1 MSHPAMVQ
9 PGEHL
14 QRLQRTGREFTD
26 QHGRK
31 FFAWADKASNQPIG
45 EFQPMG
51 FQPPWLPPMRYAQ
64 FRRDGDLHFVW
75 QYETLATEYADAA
88 QRYYQEAITM
98 AMEKNI
104 TNRDGSEIEIG
115 GPVPMKIR
123 IVLGKPPLSPAI
135 PLACAQGDPWLLGV
149 PGAAVNEVLRE
160 ILYQGTGSNNRA
172 ALDMIRTSLAAKM
185 AGMRDAGQLVP
196 TVAQPKDESAKPARS
211 IHTVDEHAA
220 LAMMDVTWQ
229 QFAAQLGGKGMAP
242 AEIAALWRDH
252 KAEVKKLKA
261 ERAKGERQA
270 VPVGAGA

>member
-1 MSHPAMVQ
+1 MTVPMMIQ
-9 PGEHL
+9 PGQHL
-14 QRLQRTGREFTD
+14 QRLQRVEREFTD
-26 QHGRK
+26 EHGRK

-51 FQPPWLPPMRYAQ
+51 FDPPWLPPMRYVQ

-75 QYETLATEYADAA
+75 QYETLAAEYADAA

-104 TNRDGSEIEIG
+104 TNWDGSEIEIG

-135 PLACAQGDPWLLGV
+135 PLAAHKGDPWLLGV
-149 PGAAVNEVLRE
+149 PGAPVNEVLKE

-185 AGMRDAGQLVP
+185 AGMRVVP
-196 TVAQPKDESAKPARS
+196 TVAQPEDTSARPAKS
-211 IHTVDEHAA
+211 IHTVDEGAV
-220 LAMMDVTWQ
+220 LAMLDVTYA
-229 QFAAQLGGKGMAP
+229 QFASQLAGKGMKP
-242 AEIAALWRDH
+242 AEIAGLWREH
-252 KAEVKKLKA
+252 KAEVAKLKA
-261 ERAKGERQA
+261 DQKAQA
-270 VPVGAGA
+270 APAGAGA